1 MTTAQY
7 TSILTSFSLMG
18 ARMPNKPNTDL
29 VPTGA
34 ADRALEAAG
43 QAANHAAAAGAFAD
57 YLSRKANN
65 TIRRQAADLG
75 RFAGFLNAVG
85 DRTGEKL
92 GLDMQTFAAAVR
104 SFPDAEPD
112 AGAWSGVTW
121 GLSRASVTGWSHRV
135 TP

>member
-29 VPTGA
+29 VTGA

-57 YLSRKANN
+57 YLSRKATN
-65 TIRRQAADLG
+65 TIRRQAADLD
-75 RFAGFLNAVG
+75 RFADFLNAVG
-85 DRTGEKL
+85 DRTGK
-92 GLDMQTFAAAVR
+92 
-104 SFPDAEPD
+104 S
-112 AGAWSGVTW
+112 
-121 GLSRASVTGWSHRV
+121 
-135 TP
+135 